1 MAGCGGGCV
10 FAADK
15 HSNAPMTIETLIPL
29 ISGALAAAGAIY
41 LHSQRT
47 NTERSQLAS
56 EQYANASKMVEQY
69 VDDLHELS
77 ERVGKLQLGLLQANE
92 ELATLKAENTRLQA
106 LTEQLKLE
114 NSLLRAEVE
123 KLGGN
128 GGSDKNP
135 RSHG

>member
-1 MAGCGGGCV
+1 
-10 FAADK
+10 
-15 HSNAPMTIETLIPL
+15 MTIETLIPI

-92 ELATLKAENTRLQA
+92 ELATLKAENSRLQA

-114 NSLLRAEVE
+114 NSLLRAEVA
-123 KLGGN
+123 KLGGS
-128 GGSDKNP
+128 SDKNP
-135 RSHG
+135 NGHG